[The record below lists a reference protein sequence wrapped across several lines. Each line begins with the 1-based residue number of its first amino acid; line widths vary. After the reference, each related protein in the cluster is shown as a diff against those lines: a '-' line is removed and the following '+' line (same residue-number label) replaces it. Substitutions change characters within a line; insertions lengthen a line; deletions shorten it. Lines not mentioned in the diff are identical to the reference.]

1 MSSQNEHSERGV
13 PGSAAPAGTGKSN
26 AALASRFQ
34 QMFPVLSVAEIDRVR
49 RFGEVERFPA
59 GELLFQAGE
68 AVAGMYVI
76 LSGRVAIAPRDG
88 LGQAVPVAAF
98 AELIGAPLEEMTEAV
113 PGEVL
118 AELGQ
123 LSGRADLSVFDARAV
138 GDVEAIVVP
147 PEALRALLV
156 AEAELGE
163 RILRALILRR
173 VALIE
178 IGFGGP
184 VLIGA
189 PNSPDVTRLSHFLE
203 RNGLPFRVVDP
214 DEDQDASSFLAR
226 FASTPGELPIAV
238 LPDGTVLKNPTKQ
251 ELSRALGLVA
261 TSFRS
266 EPYDVAI
273 VGAGPAG
280 LATAVYAA
288 SEGLSVLVLEALAF
302 GGQAGSSAR
311 IENYLGFPTGVSGQA
326 LMGRAITQAQKFGA
340 DFSLSTEVKQLDRTR
355 LGS

>member
-1 MSSQNEHSERGV
+1 MSSQNEHNEQGV
-13 PGSAAPAGTGKSN
+13 SGSAAPSGTGKSN
-26 AALASRFQ
+26 PSLSSRFQ
-34 QMFPVLSVAEIDRVR
+34 QMFPVLSVTEIDRIR
-49 RFGEVERFPA
+49 RFGGVGRFPD
-59 GELLFQAGE
+59 GELLFEAGKT
-68 AVAGMYVI
+68 VAGMYVI
-76 LSGRVAIAPRDG
+76 LSGRVAITPRDG
-88 LGQAVPVAAF
+88 LGKTVPVDAF
-98 AELIGAPLEEMTEAV
+98 AELIGASLEEMAEAV
-113 PGEVL
+113 PGEIL

-147 PEALRALLV
+147 PESLRLLLV

-184 VLIGA
+184 ILIGA

-214 DEDQDASSFLAR
+214 DEDKDASSFLAR
-226 FASTPGELPIAV
+226 FASMPGELPIAV

-251 ELSRALGLVA
+251 ELSQALGLVA
-261 TSFRS
+261 ASFRA

-288 SEGLSVLVLEALAF
+288 SEGLSVIVLEAVTF

-311 IENYLGFPTGVSGQA
+311 IENYLGFPTGISGQA
-326 LMGRAITQAQKFGA
+326 LMGRAITQAQKFGRA
-340 DFSLSTEVKQLDRTR
+340 SCRERVSKQV
-355 LGS
+355 